1 MTTSTTNSNKKT
13 ITIVILLVTVIV
25 LLFAFFNKFQVF
37 WSPFQILSHD
47 DIEKNQQGICL
58 AEDRQLDEKEL
69 FVRAMQGYWDKRT
82 HSVAR
87 NINYEGDAIMR
98 CQKQSLCE
106 YWKIPEPLLL
116 EDYTK
121 AILDRP
127 DTIDFKALMTDYFQA
142 APFEQG
148 SIANLSQYN
157 DGGFPYSILAA
168 EQGKYSLIPSDCCQ
182 LLTDK
187 QYSQA
192 FIKKDPEQNTKQQ
205 QRGNGH
211 YFIKVKD
218 IPLSKAFS
226 DNDMDKPYHL
236 RPRYIHYTIHSISNC
251 GEFYADYYESI
262 LNSDYV
268 YLSFKDRVL
277 EGGRPG
283 DDSLYWYDDKYIK
296 GEVFESTTDYDEYL
310 KIRQVIDEKARQNL
324 IKNSQLN
331 KP

>member
-1 MTTSTTNSNKKT
+1 ML
-13 ITIVILLVTVIV
+13 IAVIALSL
-25 LLFAFFNKFQVF
+25 AFFLSKFQMF

-58 AEDRQLDEKEL
+58 AEDKKLDEQEL

-82 HSVAR
+82 HSVLR
-87 NINYEGDAIMR
+87 DINYEGEIIMR

-116 EDYTK
+116 GEYTK

-142 APFEQG
+142 APFEQD

-157 DGGFPYSILAA
+157 NGRFPYSILAA
-168 EQGKYSLIPSDCCQ
+168 EQGSYSLFPSDCCQ

-192 FIKKDPEQNTKQQ
+192 FIKQDPEANTEHQ

-218 IPLSKAFS
+218 VLLSDPKT
-226 DNDMDKPYHL
+226 DGRMMDKPYHL
-236 RPRYIHYTIHSISNC
+236 RPDYIHSRIHSISNC
-251 GEFYADYYESI
+251 GEFYEEYYESI
-262 LNSDYV
+262 LNSDSVTLHYEDG
-268 YLSFKDRVL
+268 L
-277 EGGRPG
+277 
-283 DDSLYWYDDKYIK
+283 
-296 GEVFESTTDYDEYL
+296 
-310 KIRQVIDEKARQNL
+310 
-324 IKNSQLN
+324 
-331 KP
+331 

>member
-1 MTTSTTNSNKKT
+1 MISLITNYNKKT
-13 ITIVILLVTVIV
+13 IKIILIAIIALSV
-25 LLFAFFNKFQVF
+25 AFFFSNFQVF

-47 DIEKNQQGICL
+47 DIKKNQQGICL

-82 HSVAR
+82 HSVLR
-87 NINYEGDAIMR
+87 DINYEGEIIMR

-116 EDYTK
+116 GEYTK

-127 DTIDFKALMTDYFQA
+127 DAADFRALMTDYFQA

-157 DGGFPYSILAA
+157 DGGFPYSILAV
-168 EQGKYSLIPSDCCQ
+168 EQGSYSLIPSDCCQ

-192 FIKKDPEQNTKQQ
+192 FIKKDPEQNTEQQ

-218 IPLSKAFS
+218 VLLSDTKAD
-226 DNDMDKPYHL
+226 DNMKDPYHL
-236 RPRYIHYTIHSISNC
+236 RPSYIYSTIYPISNC
-251 GEFYADYYESI
+251 GEFYGEYYGSS
-262 LNSDYV
+262 LH
-268 YLSFKDRVL
+268 F
-277 EGGRPG
+277 
-283 DDSLYWYDDKYIK
+283 DSVTLHYED
-296 GEVFESTTDYDEYL
+296 GL
-310 KIRQVIDEKARQNL
+310 
-324 IKNSQLN
+324 
-331 KP
+331 

>member
-1 MTTSTTNSNKKT
+1 M
-13 ITIVILLVTVIV
+13 ILLVAVIA
-25 LLFAFFNKFQVF
+25 LSLAFFFSKFQVF

-47 DIEKNQQGICL
+47 DIEKTQQGICL
-58 AEDRQLDEKEL
+58 AEDRRLDEKEL

-87 NINYEGDAIMR
+87 NINYEGDAIFR

-116 EDYTK
+116 EAYTK

-142 APFEQG
+142 APFEQN

-157 DGGFPYSILAA
+157 DGLFPYSILAA
-168 EQGKYSLIPSDCCQ
+168 EQDSYSLFPSDCCQ

-187 QYSQA
+187 HYSQA
-192 FIKKDPEQNTKQQ
+192 FIKQDPEANTEHQ

-218 IPLSKAFS
+218 VLLSRAFS
-226 DNDMDKPYHL
+226 DEPMDKPHHL
-236 RPRYIHYTIHSISNC
+236 RPSYIDSTIYPISNC
-251 GEFYADYYESI
+251 GEFYGEYYGIS
-262 LNSDYV
+262 LNY
-268 YLSFKDRVL
+268 
-277 EGGRPG
+277 
-283 DDSLYWYDDKYIK
+283 DSVTLHYED
-296 GEVFESTTDYDEYL
+296 GL
-310 KIRQVIDEKARQNL
+310 
-324 IKNSQLN
+324 
-331 KP
+331 

>member
-1 MTTSTTNSNKKT
+1 ML
-13 ITIVILLVTVIV
+13 IAVIALSL
-25 LLFAFFNKFQVF
+25 AFFLSKFQVF

-87 NINYEGDAIMR
+87 DINYEGDVIMR

-116 EDYTK
+116 GEYTK

-142 APFEQG
+142 ALFEQD
-148 SIANLSQYN
+148 SIANLSQYK

-168 EQGKYSLIPSDCCQ
+168 EQGRYSLIPSDCCQ

-187 QYSQA
+187 HYSQA

-218 IPLSKAFS
+218 VLLSKAFS
-226 DNDMDKPYHL
+226 DNDMAKPHHL
-236 RPRYIHYTIHSISNC
+236 RPRNIHSTIYSISNC
-251 GEFYADYYESI
+251 GEFYEEYYESI

-268 YLSFKDRVL
+268 PLSFKDSVL
-277 EGGRPG
+277 QGLLPT

-310 KIRQVIDEKARQNL
+310 KIRKVIDEEARQYL
-324 IKNSQLN
+324 LKKSIK
-331 KP
+331 